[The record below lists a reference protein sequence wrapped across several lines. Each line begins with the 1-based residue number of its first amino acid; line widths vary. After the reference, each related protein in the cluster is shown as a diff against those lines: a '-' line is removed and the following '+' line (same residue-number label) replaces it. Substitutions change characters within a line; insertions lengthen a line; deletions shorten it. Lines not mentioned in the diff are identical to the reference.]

1 MRIAVAAL
9 LLLASPLSFEAYAQ
23 DVEVM
28 PLNESLSAIR
38 EAVNGDA
45 GGEFTDGSD
54 SRAWADF
61 FQGLSIETQGLLPA
75 EVEVVLH
82 VVAVQSKGGG
92 WSVGIPLF
100 RVSSTGSPDWT
111 QGSNTLTVK
120 FRNAAFAKS
129 DELIFQSVMRG
140 TGTAPGDEEEQ

>member
-45 GGEFTDGSD
+45 GGGSTGGSD

-61 FQGLSIETQGLLPA
+61 FQGLSMETQGLLPA

-92 WSVGIPLF
+92 ELRDTRF
-100 RVSSTGSPDWT
+100 RGVLDGVARLDSRLKHPYGEVPERRIR
-111 QGSNTLTVK
+111 Q
-120 FRNAAFAKS
+120 
-129 DELIFQSVMRG
+129 E
-140 TGTAPGDEEEQ
+140 